1 MVQRTIAGSPLYM
14 APEMLFAFGKYN
26 SNVDV
31 FSTGTMVYQAIY
43 NNPIQTLMM
52 MRQFGLFVLP

>member
-1 MVQRTIAGSPLYM
+1 M

-43 NNPIQTLMM
+43 NTPIQTLMM
-52 MRQFGLFVLP
+52 MRKLGLFVLP